1 MTSPTKWKCDYCTF
15 LNWPSSQ
22 KCTMCRALRP
32 LRLISPTS
40 SKLDI
45 ATESKICSTQD
56 SADKGDDNKWSCGA
70 CTYLNWPRSLRC
82 TQCQS
87 PRLNDS
93 DTVINADNIHERIA
107 PLKLTGSP
115 TASRGSPP
123 SSVSKGASPEFEACN
138 TRSNSPQTT
147 SKWKCEH
154 READWS
160 WLNAI
165 QGVIEGNVTPVASY
179 LNGGG
184 DPLRHLSPADI
195 NVLPRYAG
203 VDQGQSLVQIAL
215 RYQNEEVLKTIL
227 NSIQGTKGTKRT
239 PHHIAPELASD
250 IRKHLSTSLRHHKSG
265 LPCVYFQEMSTFV
278 IPQEVSD
285 LPPLVQ
291 SQLYDELLDQ
301 DVQKELETDCC
312 AINWSRELTE
322 NLGTRLLSLWN
333 RTAGDCLLDSILG
346 ATWGILDRDGLMRK
360 SLADCLQNSGHLLYE
375 RWAEYEI
382 RTAAEMNLDYIPS
395 EAELSSEWADLV
407 SRARRPGAPLDQLH
421 IWALSHILRRPIIV
435 YGATCVKSHVGEPLD
450 YARFQGVYLPLLWE
464 PSFCWKVPIAL
475 GYTRGHFSALV
486 PVEPDNLPSGEIRQD
501 GGQKSSY
508 LPLITNEAQLLP
520 VHFLTEGEIGQEEL
534 LLHQWLDVHLTD
546 GGCFVARQRLGRRS
560 LLVAQLMEE
569 WLNYY
574 RRIL

>member
-147 SKWKCEH
+147 SKWKCEVCTYENWNKALRCAMCHSSLPLAPAKNNSNENLYFSASNQQTTSTHGRIPLSRSGSANNYEVEKRLKQIRRQH

-450 YARFQGVYLPLLWE
+450 YARFQVSCE
-464 PSFCWKVPIAL
+464 
-475 GYTRGHFSALV
+475 
-486 PVEPDNLPSGEIRQD
+486 
-501 GGQKSSY
+501 
-508 LPLITNEAQLLP
+508 LI
-520 VHFLTEGEIGQEEL
+520 IGLKE
-534 LLHQWLDVHLTD
+534 HPHKYGKFW
-546 GGCFVARQRLGRRS
+546 A
-560 LLVAQLMEE
+560 
-569 WLNYY
+569 
-574 RRIL
+574 